1 MSETRRRREQNIK
14 IPILKID
21 ALLIASIQIEL
32 DDISVVAFQHDLLA
46 ELARTGARGVVTDI
60 TAVDVVDSF
69 MARSLNDIA
78 VAVHLLG
85 AQMVIVGMQPALAVT
100 LVEMGL
106 TIPNAWTAL
115 DLERG
120 LKLLRSGRPPAWGR
134 LREMTEEMP
143 VATTS
148 EPI

>member
-1 MSETRRRREQNIK
+1 MAERNRRETTETK

-21 ALLIASIQIEL
+21 DFLIASIQVEL
-32 DDISVVAFQHDLLA
+32 DDSSMVLFQNDLLSA
-46 ELARTGARGVVTDI
+46 LAKTGARGVVADI
-60 TAVDVVDSF
+60 TVMDVVDSF
-69 MARSLNDIA
+69 MARSLNDVA

-120 LKLLRSGRPPAWGR
+120 LRILRSGQFPQWGTANAEPAAPETAG
-134 LREMTEEMP
+134 EQ
-143 VATTS
+143 A
-148 EPI
+148 

>member
-1 MSETRRRREQNIK
+1 MVEAGERGTDSVR
-14 IPILKID
+14 IPILKIED
-21 ALLIASIQIEL
+21 VLVASIQIAL
-32 DDISVVAFQHDLLA
+32 DDSAVVRFQGDLLR
-46 ELARTGARGVVTDI
+46 EVARTGAGGVVADI

-78 VAVHLLG
+78 VSVHLLG

-106 TIPNAWTAL
+106 TIPNALTAL

-120 LKLLRSGRPPAWGR
+120 LRLLRSRATPTAKQTEGEGEDDGRSGA
-134 LREMTEEMP
+134 
-143 VATTS
+143 
-148 EPI
+148 